1 MNAVWTA
8 SINTKY
14 TVKHIREKVN
24 QEIDETDSSLV
35 EIEELT

>member
-8 SINTKY
+8 STNTKY
-14 TVKHIREKVN
+14 IVKHIREKVN